1 MSAFELELLVDGQF
15 VESITTPQTIQ
26 PFDEANFQFSTPQD
40 FSITGDYSITVNVN
54 HPADEYENND
64 TLNIVVSKIQQLD
77 GAISIEELEVVCDD
91 VVELTAMVT
100 NHGETTITEVSIEV
114 LVNDQVVD
122 LITTS
127 VEIVSQSQE
136 SVVISIIDGLQ
147 ENNTIV
153 LNLIEVNG
161 QEDDSFIN
169 NSGSTTT
176 NLDSDYDTITL
187 TINADNYPQ

>member
-1 MSAFELELLVDGQF
+1 MEVHQF
-15 VESITTPQTIQ
+15 VDT
-26 PFDEANFQFSTPQD
+26 
-40 FSITGDYSITVNVN
+40 
-54 HPADEYENND
+54 ND

-100 NHGETTITEVSIEV
+100 NHGETTITEVSIEI

-187 TINADNYPQ
+187 TINAG